1 MNIEK
6 FEDVIAWEKGK
17 QLILIVYKEFKF
29 LKDFSFKD
37 QI

>member
-6 FEDVIAWEKGK
+6 FEDVIAWQKGRQLTLLVYK
-17 QLILIVYKEFKF
+17 QLRNLR
-29 LKDFSFKD
+29 DFSFKD